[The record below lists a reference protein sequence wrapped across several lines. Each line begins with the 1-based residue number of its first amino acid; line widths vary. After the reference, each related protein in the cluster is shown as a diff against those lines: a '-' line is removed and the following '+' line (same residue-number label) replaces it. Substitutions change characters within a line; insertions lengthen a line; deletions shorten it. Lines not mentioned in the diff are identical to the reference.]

1 MLKSAVGVSLT
12 TSKVVSAVEVA
23 PLMSVTVNVTLWLP
37 AVLKINDGLTIC
49 AWEGVPS
56 AAVQL

>member
-37 AVLKINDGLTIC
+37 AMLKINDGLAIC